1 MSDEHDSWLK
11 SALGVDVGKAVK
23 KIESVGSAAIAK
35 VASPASAPATPAPQ
49 PAPVDASEKASDPS
63 PGVLDRLK
71 TTASNA
77 GKTVRGATAKA
88 LDAGNTAG
96 KAVERAKSAAWDGTK
111 KAYAATTGAYDKVT
125 PDFNASNEA
134 LGKGVDAIEEKAKKG
149 NTKAAERHGKV
160 PVVGKVLKASAAFTN
175 ATIDATGGMLK
186 GVGDLAAMGGNAF
199 VHPIDSAESMAE
211 GALGIAEHGPMAPG
225 VNTTVKGAHGL
236 VDLARGKKDGEYGGN
251 LKDLGKN
258 LAFGTHQDPNN
269 PKDPT
274 KRTNAD
280 LDFAAG
286 LGGGTKA
293 WIDKPAEAAT
303 RTLVNLAPMVVG
315 ADELAGK
322 KATPKGG
329 SPVPKAPS
337 VPGVGYADVDPFT
350 ADIARNNPD
359 LVKQPTNTIPAR
371 IADKTV
377 FFNEPLPLKQGPS
390 ELDQISTKVADQRGG
405 GAEFSKKNARSKR

>member
-23 KIESVGSAAIAK
+23 KIESVGASAIAK
-35 VASPASAPATPAPQ
+35 VAPPAAAPAAAAPQ
-49 PAPVDASEKASDPS
+49 PVPADASEKAASPS

-77 GKTVRGATAKA
+77 GKTVRGGAAKA

-111 KAYAATTGAYDKVT
+111 KAYAATTGAYDKVA

-134 LGKGVDAIEEKAKKG
+134 LGKGVDAIEVSAKEG
-149 NTKAAERHGKV
+149 NRKAALKAGKV
-160 PVVGKVLKASAAFTN
+160 PVVGPLLQASIAVSN
-175 ATIDATGGMLK
+175 ATTEAVGGVVK
-186 GVGDLAAMGGNAF
+186 GAGDLAAMGGNAI
-199 VHPIDSAESMAE
+199 VHPIDAAKSMGE
-211 GALGIAEHGPMAPG
+211 GALGIAEHVPIAPG
-225 VNTTVKGAHGL
+225 LNTTVKGAHGL
-236 VDLARGKKDGEYGGN
+236 VDLARGKKDGDYGGN

-258 LAFGTHQDPNN
+258 LVLDTKQDPN
-269 PKDPT
+269 DPG

-280 LDFAAG
+280 IDFAAS
-286 LGGGTKA
+286 LGGGTKV
-293 WIDKPAEAAT
+293 WKEKPVEAAT
-303 RTLVNLAPMVVG
+303 RTLTNLAPMLLGDEAVG
-315 ADELAGK
+315 GK
-322 KATPKGG
+322 EPPPPKGG

-337 VPGVGYADVDPFT
+337 APGVGYADVDPFT

-359 LVKQPTNTIPAR
+359 LVKQPTNKIPAR